1 MSTQTLGVS
10 SLDVEA
16 AVMQRYSRGAR
27 ASESELCCPVSYAGE
42 LLEAIPE
49 EIIVRDYGCGDP
61 SQFVREGETVLDLGS
76 GGGKICYIA
85 SQIVGREGRVI
96 GVDLNADML
105 ALARKHQPQV
115 AARIGFDNVEFR
127 RGHIQD
133 LALDLELFDEYL
145 RTHGVQSADDML
157 EAQQHADSLRR
168 ARPLVPTET
177 IDIVLSNCVLNL
189 VRNEDKSQLFREI
202 FRVLKVGGRVAVS
215 DIVSDERVPEQMQ
228 KDPKLWS
235 GCISGAFEEQ
245 AFLRAF
251 LDAGFYGVEMVNRD
265 DQPWRTVEGIE
276 FRSITVVAH
285 KGKEGPCFEHN
296 QAVVYR
302 GPFSAVHDDDGHT
315 YTRGERVAVCE
326 KTFRLLNRP
335 PYRDYFYFVEPLKPV
350 DPAEAEPFN
359 CSRTAPRHPRE
370 TKGMDYNATTASA
383 TCCGPDGSC

>member
-1 MSTQTLGVS
+1 MSN
-10 SLDVEA
+10 LDVEA
-16 AVMQRYSRGAR
+16 AVMQRYSRGAQ
-27 ASESELCCPVSYAGE
+27 ASEPALCCSVSYAAE

-49 EIIVRDYGCGDP
+49 EIIERDYGCGDP

-85 SQIVGREGRVI
+85 AQIVGREGRVI

-157 EAQQHADSLRR
+157 EAQQHAEGLRQS
-168 ARPLVPTET
+168 RPMVPSET

-189 VRNEDKSQLFREI
+189 VRGEDKSQLFREI

-215 DIVSDERVPEQMQ
+215 DIVSDELVPDKMQ

-251 LDAGFYGVEMVNRD
+251 LDAGFYGVEMVKRD
-265 DQPWRTVEGIE
+265 EQPWRTVEGIE
-276 FRSITVVAH
+276 FRSVTVVAH
-285 KGKEGPCFEHN
+285 KGKDGPCFEHN

-302 GPFSAVHDDDGHT
+302 GPFSAIHDDDGHR
-315 YTRGERVAVCE
+315 YSRGQRVAVCE

-335 PYRDYFYFVEPLKPV
+335 PYRDYFCFVEPLKPV

-359 CSRTAPRHPRE
+359 CSRTALRHPRE
-370 TKGMDYNATTASA
+370 TKGMDYDATTESA
-383 TCCGPDGSC
+383 TCCGPDGPC